1 MNGPIQNNFMSNNFT
16 ACIRT
21 QLKILGIGKEARL
34 LQIGNWKKSEF
45 LRLYAR
51 YPVTWFSF
59 GNPKFVSWRL
69 RDPMIKDIIYSHF
82 VWKIDLWNHICFSYS
97 ETNSYTSFVKVRNN
111 IIKYSCGKKR
121 YTPPNIGTI
130 KVEALWIEM
139 LYLKSTVEPWF
150 SDHKFRDNLDLVTLF
165 GKTKLVF

>member
-1 MNGPIQNNFMSNNFT
+1 MKALSNIIFIFQTSAIISLKIYEGDQEFPNHKLVSGLTYKKSVIQNDFMSNDFT
-16 ACIRT
+16 TCIRT

-97 ETNSYTSFVKVRNN
+97 ETNSYTSFVKVRN
-111 IIKYSCGKKR
+111 
-121 YTPPNIGTI
+121 
-130 KVEALWIEM
+130 M
-139 LYLKSTVEPWF
+139 
-150 SDHKFRDNLDLVTLF
+150 
-165 GKTKLVF
+165 

>member
-1 MNGPIQNNFMSNNFT
+1 MSNDFT

-69 RDPMIKDIIYSHF
+69 RDPMIKDILYSHF

-111 IIKYSCGKKR
+111 IIKYKLKKFLFFFDQSS
-121 YTPPNIGTI
+121 TECLFFEDGST
-130 KVEALWIEM
+130 KGFFWSDGQ
-139 LYLKSTVEPWF
+139 KSMNC
-150 SDHKFRDNLDLVTLF
+150 NLL
-165 GKTKLVF
+165 

>member
-1 MNGPIQNNFMSNNFT
+1 MKMKVFNIMVFILQNPLVISLKIYKSDKSDQEFSSEKLVAGLEFQKSAKQNNFMSNDFT

-34 LQIGNWKKSEF
+34 LQIGNFKKSEF

-59 GNPKFVSWRL
+59 GNPKFVSWPL
-69 RDPMIKDIIYSHF
+69 RDPMTKDIIYSHF

-97 ETNSYTSFVKVRNN
+97 ETNSYTSFVKVRN
-111 IIKYSCGKKR
+111 
-121 YTPPNIGTI
+121 
-130 KVEALWIEM
+130 M
-139 LYLKSTVEPWF
+139 
-150 SDHKFRDNLDLVTLF
+150 
-165 GKTKLVF
+165 